1 MSWRDELPD
10 PLRTSD
16 GRLVATRAELDA
28 AQVEVI
34 HGGSDAGRFSMMFG
48 LMGWDVVDGERLPR
62 LAHEARDLLTDRTGY
77 VTGPLS
83 AGTRAMLERIGALA
97 IERRTGWSAPRSA
110 CPPVGPTSDEVG
122 RTREREAAGK
132 ILAEFAQG

>member
-77 VTGPLS
+77 VTGPLR

-97 IERRTGWSAPRSA
+97 IEEAHRVERASLGVSTCRTYVRRG
-110 CPPVGPTSDEVG
+110 GPN
-122 RTREREAAGK
+122 
-132 ILAEFAQG
+132 QGT